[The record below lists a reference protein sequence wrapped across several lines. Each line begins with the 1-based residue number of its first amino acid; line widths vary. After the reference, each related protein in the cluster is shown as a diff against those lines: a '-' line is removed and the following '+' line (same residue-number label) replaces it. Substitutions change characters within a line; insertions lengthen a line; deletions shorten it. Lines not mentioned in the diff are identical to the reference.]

1 MLLPPIKIVLI
12 LFTFFL
18 ELVALETVLCHLLLA
33 HFLASVPIPDVVILI
48 SVFVNAQPLF
58 LVLYKFSIIDI
69 LFWLPL

>member
-33 HFLASVPIPDVVILI
+33 HFLAPAPIPDVIILI
-48 SVFVNAQPLF
+48 SVFVNA
-58 LVLYKFSIIDI
+58 
-69 LFWLPL
+69 